1 MGGHSFEPE
10 GLATPR
16 IPTDLY
22 NVLKKEY
29 AAALAAFYRRTA
41 HASTIP
47 TKPDHGDVDILAS
60 GAHTTPTNPAAIA
73 ASLNAAAFKRNG
85 AVTNYAIPHPSI
97 PSTFVQ
103 LDVQECPDG
112 DYFDWQLFQ
121 ASYGDLAQIL
131 GVVHRPLG
139 LTATDRGLHVRI
151 AAIERTNRKVS
162 MVHLSH
168 EPRAVLAFFGLDPA
182 PFEEEAGDGAF
193 ESEDDVFAWVA
204 SGRFF
209 DRYAVVPRGGGGGGE
224 EEKRPES
231 ENHNDRARRAKRGM
245 YRRFVDEWVPAHPEA
260 GAECAWT
267 REAVLEEAL
276 EVFGKRAEHD
286 ERLAEYRLATREEE
300 LWRAIKEKVPRKG
313 ASLAL
318 VVRGLKRW
326 VRAEGGT
333 LTLCDEPLLEEKK
346 LWLRYMGEN
355 GEEEVLR
362 WVEEHW
368 VEVQVKEKAF
378 AALKKAQ
385 GLGLDGTSDLQEK
398 EAKRICLGDNV
409 SAQ

>member
-29 AAALAAFYRRTA
+29 AAALAPFYQRIA

-60 GAHTTPTNPAAIA
+60 GPLLHPTTNPAAIA

-97 PSTFVQ
+97 ASTFVQ
-103 LDVQECPDG
+103 LDVQECPG

-151 AAIERTNRKVS
+151 GAIERVNRKVS
-162 MVHLSH
+162 LVHLSR
-168 EPRAVLAFFGLDPA
+168 EPRDVLAFFGLDPA
-182 PFEEEAGDGAF
+182 PFEESGDGAF
-193 ESEDDVFAWVA
+193 GSEDDVFAWVA
-204 SGRFF
+204 RGRFF
-209 DRYAVVPRGGGGGGE
+209 DRHAVVARG

-245 YRRFVDEWVPAHPEA
+245 YRRFVEEWVPAHPEA

-276 EVFGKRAEHD
+276 DVFGKRAEHD

-313 ASLAL
+313 VSLAL

-333 LTLCDEPLLEEKK
+333 LVLCDEPLLEEKK
-346 LWLRYMGEN
+346 PWLRHMGEN
-355 GEEEVLR
+355 GEEEVLK

-385 GLGLDGTSDLQEK
+385 GQGLDATSDLQEK
-398 EAKRICLGDNV
+398 EVKRIRMDDNV

>member
-16 IPTDLY
+16 IPTSLY
-22 NVLKKEY
+22 NILKQEY
-29 AAALAAFYRRTA
+29 AAALSPFYHRTA

-60 GAHTTPTNPAAIA
+60 GPLPHTTPAAIA

-85 AVTNYAIPHPSI
+85 AVTNYAIPHPTT

-103 LDVQECPDG
+103 LDVQECPPG
-112 DYFDWQLFQ
+112 YLDWQLFQ

-139 LTATDRGLHVRI
+139 LTATDRGLHVRM
-151 AAIERTNRKVS
+151 AAIEKANRKAS
-162 MVHLSH
+162 LVHLSH
-168 EPRAVLAFFGLDPA
+168 EPRAVLAFFGLDPGPYERA
-182 PFEEEAGDGAF
+182 EFGSEEE
-193 ESEDDVFAWVA
+193 VFAWVA
-204 SGRFF
+204 GGRFF
-209 DRYAVVPRGGGGGGE
+209 DRYAVVPRRGGGGEE

-245 YRRFVDEWVPAHPEA
+245 YRRFVEEWVPAHPEA
-260 GAECAWT
+260 GAACAWT

-276 EVFGKRAEHD
+276 DVFGKRAEHD

-313 ASLAL
+313 VSLAL

-326 VRAEGGT
+326 VRVEGGT
-333 LTLCDEPLLEEKK
+333 LALCDEPLLEEKK
-346 LWLRYMGEN
+346 PWLRHMGEN
-355 GEEEVLR
+355 GEEEVLK

-378 AALKKAQ
+378 AALKKTQ
-385 GLGLDGTSDLQEK
+385 GLGLDSTSDLQEK
-398 EAKRICLGDNV
+398 EAKRICLGDNI